1 MAPTTATKVPATVPP
16 GPGRAPAV
24 ASSAAAVAAKGE
36 SAAGGGSSARGF
48 KLLAWLL
55 IVLNV
60 LGAGAWLYFK
70 YFRTRDALRTLDV
83 NRRQLMRLNNDLTT
97 LHSTVGVISG
107 GKVSEVEDPAKL
119 VGSVASRLGDEFRK
133 KLEISKFTDQPF
145 PKSNYVE
152 RSVKVT
158 FLNNQGYTFS
168 DLIQFLTALEAAN
181 PTVQIKDVDFGKRT
195 PPTIGSDLW
204 QPRVTTVRVLQLKS
218 SG

>member
-1 MAPTTATKVPATVPP
+1 MATTATKVPATVPP
-16 GPGRAPAV
+16 GRTPAV
-24 ASSAAAVAAKGE
+24 AASAAAVAAKSE
-36 SAAGGGSSARGF
+36 PTGGGSSARGF

-70 YFRTRDALRTLDV
+70 YFRTRDAARTLDV

-97 LHSTVGVISG
+97 LHSTVAVISG
-107 GKVSEVEDPAKL
+107 GKVSEVEDPGKL
-119 VGSVASRLGDEFRK
+119 VGVVAARYSDEFRK

-145 PKSNYVE
+145 PKSNYIE

-158 FLNNQGYTFS
+158 FLNNAAYSFSELITF
-168 DLIQFLTALEAAN
+168 LAALEAAN

-195 PPTIGSDLW
+195 PPAIGSDSW
-204 QPRVTTVRVLQLKS
+204 QPRVATVRVLQLKS

>member
-1 MAPTTATKVPATVPP
+1 MATTATKVPATVPP
-16 GPGRAPAV
+16 GRTNAV
-24 ASSAAAVAAKGE
+24 AASAAAVAAKAE
-36 SAAGGGSSARGF
+36 SAGGGGSARGF
-48 KLLAWLL
+48 KVLTWLL

-97 LHSTVGVISG
+97 LHSTVGIISRD
-107 GKVSEVEDPAKL
+107 KVSEVEDPGKL
-119 VGSVASRLGDEFRK
+119 VGVVAAKFSDEFRK
-133 KLEISKFTDQPF
+133 KLEISKISDQPF

-158 FLNNQGYTFS
+158 FLNNAAYSFQE
-168 DLIQFLTALEAAN
+168 LIVFLTALEAAN

-195 PPTIGSDLW
+195 PPTVGSDSW
-204 QPRVTTVRVLQLKS
+204 QPRVATVRVLQLKS